1 MEALMSEQLPPTYPQ
16 NGGYMNPPPTANQQ
30 PVKPRHT
37 GVITMVAMVAL
48 IFAIMVILNESMLK
62 IRRVAVIGNRQVS
75 WEDVIRAAGLDRP
88 TSYFTV
94 SEEKIKQNISAS
106 RYLVFERMEKEF
118 PSGLTLYVH
127 ERKPIARVQE
137 MGSVYVI
144 DEEGMV
150 LERLTSS
157 QDSQYDGLMFIT
169 GLKSKEM
176 RVGQIM
182 QPGSTLQTEAFKA
195 LMQEVILQGI
205 TSEISE
211 LNMSDPESLYL
222 ITTDKFT
229 AHLGDTA
236 YLRAKVGTVRAVIDY
251 LRKDGSGGG
260 MLEAAIPGEV
270 VYSPLSPVREGIGIR
285 E

>member
-1 MEALMSEQLPPTYPQ
+1 MSEQFPPNYPQ
-16 NGGYMNPPPTANQQ
+16 NGGYMQPPAANRK
-30 PVKPRHT
+30 PLKPRHT

-75 WEDVIRAAGLDRP
+75 WEEVIRTAGLDRP

-94 SEEKIKQNISAS
+94 SEEKIAQNISAN
-106 RYLVFERMEKEF
+106 RYLVFERLEKEF

-127 ERKPIARVQE
+127 ERKPFARVQE

-157 QDSQYDGLMFIT
+157 QDSQYDGLMFVT
-169 GLKSKEM
+169 GLKPKEM

-182 QPGSTLQTEAFKA
+182 QPGSALQTEAFKS

-205 TSEISE
+205 SSEISE

-222 ITTDKFT
+222 ITTDQFT
-229 AHLGDTA
+229 AHLGDISS
-236 YLRAKVGTVRAVIDY
+236 LRAKVGTVRAVIDY
-251 LRKDGSGGG
+251 LRKEGAGGG
-260 MLEAAIPGEV
+260 MLEASIPGEV
-270 VYSPLSPVREGIGIR
+270 VYSPLTP
-285 E
+285 